1 MEAIIEKCC
10 GLDVHQ
16 ATVVACLL
24 TGKPSQ
30 RPKKEVRTFRTV
42 TRELQAMS
50 EWLRAEGCTHVAM
63 ESTGVYWKPV
73 YAVLEGGFELVV
85 GNAHHIKNVPGRKT
99 DVKDSEW
106 LAELMRHGLIRKSFV
121 PPKPLRELRDL
132 LRYRR
137 KLVESGTSE
146 RNRLLAVLE
155 TANIKL
161 ASVAS
166 DVFGVSGRLMLDA
179 LIEGRSTPA
188 EMAKLAKGKLRD
200 KLVELQLALEGSV
213 GEHHRFLLAMQL
225 RRLKGVED
233 ELETLDKR
241 IEEKLEPYRA
251 QHKLLMT
258 IPGVNWYIAAVLIA
272 EIGVD
277 MTVFLSAYHLAA
289 WAGVCPG
296 NNESAGKHRAGKAR
310 RGNVHLKTAL
320 VGAATSAA
328 RTNGTYLKDKYH
340 RLRARRGNLRAAVA
354 IAHKILIA
362 AYHMLTR
369 QLPYQDLGG
378 SYLDKLDETRT
389 TNNLVRRLERLGY
402 TVQLKDAK
410 SLQTAEVFS

>member
-1 MEAIIEKCC
+1 
-10 GLDVHQ
+10 
-16 ATVVACLL
+16 
-24 TGKPSQ
+24 
-30 RPKKEVRTFRTV
+30 
-42 TRELQAMS
+42 MS
-50 EWLRAEGCTHVAM
+50 DWLRAEGCTHVAM

-121 PPKPLRELRDL
+121 PPQPLRELRDL

-179 LIEGRSTPA
+179 LIKGKASPKQ
-188 EMAKLAKGKLRD
+188 MAMLAKGKLRD
-200 KLVELQLALEGSV
+200 KLVDLQLALEGSV
-213 GEHHRFLLAMQL
+213 GEHHRFLLALQL
-225 RRLKGVED
+225 RRLKNVED
-233 ELETLDKR
+233 ELELLDKR
-241 IEEKLEPYRA
+241 IDEKLEPYRT
-251 QHKLLMT
+251 QHTLLKT
-258 IPGVNWYIAAVLIA
+258 IPGVNWYVAAVFIA
-272 EIGVD
+272 EVGVD

-296 NNESAGKHRAGKAR
+296 NNESAGMHKASKAR

-320 VGAATSAA
+320 VGAAVAA
-328 RTNGTYLKDKYH
+328 AKTKGTYLKDKYF
-340 RLRARRGNLRAAVA
+340 RLKARRGGMRAAVA
-354 IAHKILIA
+354 IGHKILVT
-362 AYHMLTR
+362 AYHMLAKGV
-369 QLPYQDLGG
+369 PYQDLG
-378 SYLDKLDETRT
+378 SAYLDNIDRTRT
-389 TNNLVRRLERLGY
+389 ADNLVRRLERLGFA
-402 TVQLKDAK
+402 VELKATK
-410 SLQTAEVFS
+410 SQETANAFS